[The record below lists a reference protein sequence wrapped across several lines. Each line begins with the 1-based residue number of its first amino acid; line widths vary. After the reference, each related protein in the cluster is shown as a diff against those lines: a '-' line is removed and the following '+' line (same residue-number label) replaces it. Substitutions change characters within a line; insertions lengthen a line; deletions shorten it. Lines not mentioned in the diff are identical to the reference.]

1 MKHIITYIFT
11 LFISNAYSIS
21 FNFTVLKGSSRCIG
35 DYIPKDT
42 LSMFITC
49 LYIILYSCI

>member
-1 MKHIITYIFT
+1 MKHIITYIFA